1 MARITMAARPP
12 PNDID
17 DEPDTGEFGIVALD
31 GAIDRWEVSFPV
43 TSEELSRKYGDQDVP
58 VDPAGHE
65 VALEDVLA
73 EVPHDTF
80 ERKQELLNALHPVF
94 EDKRERLSN
103 SILGRLRAM
112 VPF

>member
-1 MARITMAARPP
+1 MAARPP

-31 GAIDRWEVSFPV
+31 GAIDRWDVSFPV
-43 TSEELSRKYGDQDVP
+43 TSDELSHKYGNQDIP

-65 VALEDVLA
+65 IEFGEALA
-73 EVPHDTF
+73 ECPSETF

>member
-1 MARITMAARPP
+1 MAARPP
-12 PNDID
+12 SNDID

-31 GAIDRWEVSFPV
+31 AAVDKWDVSFPI
-43 TSEELSRKYGDQDVP
+43 TADELAAKYGDEHIA

-65 VALEDVLA
+65 VTLREVLE
-73 EVPHDTF
+73 ESPQERF
-80 ERKQELLNALHPVF
+80 ERKQELLNGLHPAF
-94 EDKRERLSN
+94 EKKRERLSG